1 MVHFVLCQISY
12 SFFVNA
18 CIIFLRLRTARS
30 SINYKL
36 CKISHGTDW
45 QYLTK
50 KFWSQVKK
58 LHAWI
63 VHNQVTIEN
72 SLAIG
77 CISSE
82 VKQGLKISYNQRY
95 SPTKYQKKKMT
106 DRQTLFMYLQ
116 YRESMLNGTVVNRKL
131 TKSMNT
137 EW

>member
-1 MVHFVLCQISY
+1 M
-12 SFFVNA
+12 
-18 CIIFLRLRTARS
+18 
-30 SINYKL
+30 
-36 CKISHGTDW
+36 
-45 QYLTK
+45 
-50 KFWSQVKK
+50 
-58 LHAWI
+58 
-63 VHNQVTIEN
+63 HNQVTIEN